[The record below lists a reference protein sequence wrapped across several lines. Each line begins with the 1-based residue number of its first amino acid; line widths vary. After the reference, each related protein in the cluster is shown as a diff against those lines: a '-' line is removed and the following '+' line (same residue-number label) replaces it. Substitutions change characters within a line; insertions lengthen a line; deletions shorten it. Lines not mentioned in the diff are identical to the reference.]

1 LCGHK
6 YFRGDVAM
14 TRNRVALFLVL
25 LTVALVTPAAWSQ
38 PTTEQKTFDAQ
49 QIYDRVLPSIAIV
62 HVTGPR
68 GRGTGTG
75 FVVDAAGTMIT
86 AAHVAQSAQSI
97 EVEFGDRRLPARLIG
112 YDARRDIAMLQA
124 TDSALPALEVADSST
139 VREHDRVVVIGA
151 PRGRAGVMYSG
162 TVRALR
168 QTFPGRVPEI
178 MIAFEAIVQP
188 GNSGGPLFND
198 RGQVIGV
205 VVAGG
210 RQEGASMGLAV
221 ASSVLREQM
230 SALSSGARMDRAWI
244 GLSGTD
250 LPAEVARQRGLNAPK
265 GVLVLSVIDNG
276 PAKSAGVRSEN
287 GDGIGDIIVA
297 LDGRSVN
304 EWDDLLFALG
314 AKSPGD
320 RVVLTVLRGGAR
332 MDITVVLGARN
343 D

>member
-1 LCGHK
+1 MMSRKHAVL
-6 YFRGDVAM
+6 
-14 TRNRVALFLVL
+14 LLVV
-25 LTVALVTPAAWSQ
+25 LTVALAASAAWSQ
-38 PTTEQKTFDAQ
+38 PTTEQKGFDAQ
-49 QIYDRVLPSIAIV
+49 AIYDRVLPSIAIV
-62 HVTGPR
+62 HVMGPR

-75 FVVDAAGTMIT
+75 FVIDPSGVMIT
-86 AAHVAQSAQSI
+86 AAHVAQSAQTI
-97 EVEFGDRRLPARLIG
+97 EVEFGDRRLPARLVG

-124 TDSALPALEVADSST
+124 SSPIPLPSLDVIDAAS
-139 VREHDRVVVIGA
+139 VREQDRIVVIGA

-162 TVRALR
+162 IVRALR

-210 RQEGASMGLAV
+210 RIDGAAMGLAV
-221 ASSVLREQM
+221 SSTVLREQ
-230 SALSSGARMDRAWI
+230 LPTLTSGARLDRAWI
-244 GLSGTD
+244 GLSGTEVS
-250 LPAEVARQRGLNAPK
+250 PEVARQRGLSATK

-276 PAKSAGVRSEN
+276 PAKSAGLRSEN
-287 GDGIGDIIVA
+287 GDGAGDIIVA
-297 LDGRSVN
+297 IDGRPVD

-314 AKSPGD
+314 SKAPGD
-320 RVVLTVLRGGAR
+320 QVVLTVIRGGTR
-332 MDITVVLGARN
+332 VDVQVVLGARN

>member
-1 LCGHK
+1 VL
-6 YFRGDVAM
+6 
-14 TRNRVALFLVL
+14 LLVL
-25 LTVALVTPAAWSQ
+25 LTVVVTAPTAWSQ

-49 QIYDRVLPSIAIV
+49 SIYDRVLPSIAIV

-86 AAHVAQSAQSI
+86 AAHVAQSAQAI
-97 EVEFGDRRLPARLIG
+97 EVEFGDRRLPARLVG
-112 YDARRDIAMLQA
+112 YDARRDIAMLQ
-124 TDSALPALEVADSST
+124 TTGSTGLRGLDVVDSSA
-139 VREHDRVVVIGA
+139 VREQDRVVVIGA

-221 ASSVLREQM
+221 ASSVLRDQM

-250 LPAEVARQRGLNAPK
+250 LPADVARQRGLSASK
-265 GVLVLSVIDNG
+265 GVLVLSVIEDG
-276 PAKSAGVRSEN
+276 PAKGAGLRSEN
-287 GDGIGDIIVA
+287 GDGAGDVIVA
-297 LDGRSVN
+297 FDGRAVDAW
-304 EWDDLLFALG
+304 EDLLFALG

-332 MDITVVLGARN
+332 VDITVVLGARN

>member
-1 LCGHK
+1 VL
-6 YFRGDVAM
+6 
-14 TRNRVALFLVL
+14 LLVL
-25 LTVALVTPAAWSQ
+25 LTIVVTAPAAWSQ
-38 PTTEQKTFDAQ
+38 PTTEQKAFDAQ
-49 QIYDRVLPSIAIV
+49 AIYDRVLPSIAIV

-75 FVVDAAGTMIT
+75 FVIDNSGTMIT
-86 AAHVAQSAQSI
+86 AAHVAQSAQAI
-97 EVEFGDRRLPARLIG
+97 EVEFGDRRLPAQLVG
-112 YDARRDIAMLQA
+112 YDARRDIAMLRVLSPGLLPSLEL
-124 TDSALPALEVADSST
+124 TDSSS
-139 VREHDRVVVIGA
+139 VREQDRVVVIGA

-210 RQEGASMGLAV
+210 RQEGAAMGLAV
-221 ASSVLREQM
+221 ASSVLRDQ
-230 SALSSGARMDRAWI
+230 LSTLNSGARLDRAWL

-250 LPAEVARQRGLNAPK
+250 VSSEIARQRGLNAAR
-265 GVLVLSVIDNG
+265 GVLVLSVVNDG
-276 PAKSAGVRSEN
+276 PARSAGLRSEN
-287 GDGIGDIIVA
+287 ADGAGDIIVA
-297 LDGRSVN
+297 IDGQAVD
-304 EWDDLLFALG
+304 EWDHLLFALG
-314 AKSPGD
+314 ARAPGD
-320 RVVLTVLRGGAR
+320 NVILTVMRGGAR
-332 MDITVVLGARN
+332 LDIPVVLGARN